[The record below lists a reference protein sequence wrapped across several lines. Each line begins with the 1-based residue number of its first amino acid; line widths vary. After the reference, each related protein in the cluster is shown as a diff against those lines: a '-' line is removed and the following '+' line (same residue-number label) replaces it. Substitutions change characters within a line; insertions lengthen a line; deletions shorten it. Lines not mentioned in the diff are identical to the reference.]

1 MAFRLA
7 MHNWMR
13 PEPIETT
20 LARLARFGYE
30 GIEISGE
37 PAQYDTGQ
45 VGELLS
51 KHGLKCWGSV
61 TLMVHGRDL
70 INEDRY
76 VRIGGIQYVKDCL
89 SLAGTLGGQILTVIP
104 STVGKTA
111 PMSTPDNEWRWA
123 VEGLRECQEHAERV
137 GVRMAIEPLNRFE
150 TYFIN
155 RHDQALEL
163 AAEVGGNCGVC
174 LDFFH
179 MNIEEESWEGALRA
193 CGDKLLDVHIADN
206 NRMPPGQGAIDWKH
220 AIHVL
225 QDMGYGGYLTV
236 EFVVP
241 VDRTPRSTRKEIG
254 DAAEAEASEGLIKF
268 LRDHGTGSVP
278 EHYYD
283 RYVQE
288 SADHLRSSEKQLESA
303 RA

>member
-1 MAFRLA
+1 MAMKLA

-13 PEPIETT
+13 PEPIEIT
-20 LARLARFGYE
+20 LTRLARFGYQ

-37 PAQYDTGQ
+37 PAQYDTGM
-45 VGELLS
+45 VRDLLDRNA
-51 KHGLKCWGSV
+51 LKCWGSV
-61 TLMVHGRDL
+61 TLMVNGRDL
-70 INEDRY
+70 INEDKY
-76 VRIGGIQYVKDCL
+76 VRIGGIHYVKDCL
-89 SLAGTLGGQILTVIP
+89 SLAATLGGEILTVIP

-111 PMSTPDNEWRWA
+111 PMSTPENEWNWA
-123 VEGLRECQEHAERV
+123 VEGLKECQEHAEKV

-163 AAEVGGNCGVC
+163 ADAVGGNCGVC

-179 MNIEEESWEGALRA
+179 MNIEEDSWEKALKATGER
-193 CGDKLLDVHIADN
+193 LVDVHIADN
-206 NRMPPGQGAIDWKH
+206 NRMPPGQGAIDWVH
-220 AIHVL
+220 AIEVL
-225 QDMGYGGYLTV
+225 NGMGYGGYLTV

-241 VDRTPRSTRKEIG
+241 VDRTPSSTRKEIG
-254 DAAEAEASEGLIKF
+254 DATEAEASEGLIKF
-268 LRDHGTGSVP
+268 LRDHGTGAVP

-288 SADHLRSSEKQLESA
+288 SADYLRNSEKQLEAA